1 VRQAYQQANRK
12 ELAVRIPG
20 RDELLTHLP
29 DLRSP
34 ARAALLGLLG
44 LTAFTAA
51 TLAMI
56 AVDRPWPAWTLAGQ
70 LAVIALSALLLAQF
84 FRRKDELLARHG
96 ASAYRRAFVTY
107 AIPAASM
114 IWAAIFHTAY
124 MPGER
129 VARGRIG
136 VAVAVA
142 GIYLLIT
149 GAMLFARVLST
160 FGMDNLAMVYVYTPA
175 GGRLVDSAI
184 YGLIRHPAYSAACRL
199 GLTLGLWRGTWS
211 SIAFGLLMPL
221 GLTIWLKAVEEPD
234 LIRRFG
240 TSYESYRARV
250 PAFVPRLRDVGRFWK
265 FLVRGT

>member
-1 VRQAYQQANRK
+1 
-12 ELAVRIPG
+12 VRIPG

-44 LTAFTAA
+44 LTTFTAA

-56 AVDRPWPAWTLAGQ
+56 AVDRAWPAWTLAGQ
-70 LAVIALSALLLAQF
+70 FAVIALSALLLAQF

-96 ASAYRRAFVTY
+96 TSAYRRAFVRY
-107 AIPAASM
+107 VIPAASM
-114 IWAAIFHTAY
+114 IWAAIIHTAY

-142 GIYLLIT
+142 GIYLLVTAII
-149 GAMLFARVLST
+149 LFARVVST

-199 GLTLGLWRGTWS
+199 GLTIGLWRGTWS
-211 SIAFGLLMPL
+211 SIAFGLLIPV
-221 GLTIWLKAVEEPD
+221 GLTIWLRAVEEPD

-240 TSYESYRARV
+240 TSYESYRRRV
-250 PAFVPRLRDVGRFWK
+250 PAFAPRLPDVVGFWK
-265 FLVRGT
+265 FLLSGK